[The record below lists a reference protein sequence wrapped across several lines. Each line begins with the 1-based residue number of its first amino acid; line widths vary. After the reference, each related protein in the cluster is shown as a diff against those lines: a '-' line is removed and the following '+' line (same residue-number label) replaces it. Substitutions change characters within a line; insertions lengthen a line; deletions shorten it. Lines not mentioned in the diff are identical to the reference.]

1 MNEPKHRV
9 DDVLP
14 RDPATAA
21 YSHYKL
27 NLHSRMF
34 SHLFRAFSFFLRTVA
49 QSTDGTSIE
58 DDGKEYAN
66 LVGAMERL
74 GITAEQRSVN
84 L

>member
-1 MNEPKHRV
+1 MRS
-9 DDVLP
+9 L
-14 RDPATAA
+14 
-21 YSHYKL
+21 
-27 NLHSRMF
+27 
-34 SHLFRAFSFFLRTVA
+34 FLRTVA